1 MYAVDMRKSRSAASH
16 TNRQCSFIKIR
27 LCGDVKSRCSIKL
40 YTYTKWFIVKCQATE
55 NLISMLF
62 NWI

>member
-16 TNRQCSFIKIR
+16 SNRQCSFIKIR

-40 YTYTKWFIVKCQATE
+40 YMYTKWFIVKCQATE
-55 NLISMLF
+55 N
-62 NWI
+62 